1 MIKLSNISLQLGG
14 KALLEQAFLTINPG
28 ERLAVIGANG
38 TGKTSLFQVLQG
50 ELVVDQGDCV
60 IPSQWRLS
68 HMEQEVTAV
77 HRSAVEFVLDG
88 DKQLRWLEQQ
98 LEQAQDRND
107 DHAIAD
113 QLGALD
119 TYQAFNKRHQAEQLL
134 SGLGFADAEF
144 ANPVESFSGGWRV
157 RLNLARALM
166 CPADLLLLD
175 EPTNHLD
182 LHTCFWLEGWLK
194 QFQGTLLFISHDR
207 DFMDGVATQVVSFEQ
222 KKLQLYRGNYSQFER
237 QRAERM
243 AQHQAAFD
251 KEQKQKEHLESFVQ
265 RFKAK
270 ASKAKQAQSRVKM
283 LEKLTMNAP
292 LLLSHGYD
300 LSIST
305 DGRVTDPVVSL
316 KDVNLGYPT
325 KTVLSGINLSLHPGM
340 RLGLLGVNGAGK
352 STLIKA
358 LSGDLEPLQGTVT
371 RGQHLKVGYFAQH
384 QLESLDDL
392 ASPYLHI
399 RRIDDVARDQDIKN
413 FVGRFGFSGA
423 RADEPVKNFSGGEKA
438 RVALALIAWQK
449 PNLLLLDE
457 PTNHLD
463 LEMRDSL
470 NLALQ
475 QYEGA
480 VILVSHDRYLLNST
494 AEQFWWVRNGGVE
507 HYTGDLDDYF
517 QAMLKAPAAATQ
529 QGQASGADTVED
541 RKANRQAR
549 AVEREKLKPLQQK
562 LKKAEQLMERLQKD
576 LTGIENELSDA
587 TLYDAAAKEKLQR
600 LIKQQSQLRSE
611 LDDAEGVWMDVAETM
626 EALQTGA

>member
-1 MIKLSNISLQLGG
+1 
-14 KALLEQAFLTINPG
+14 LLA
-28 ERLAVIGANG
+28 
-38 TGKTSLFQVLQG
+38 
-50 ELVVDQGDCV
+50 
-60 IPSQWRLS
+60 
-68 HMEQEVTAV
+68 
-77 HRSAVEFVLDG
+77 
-88 DKQLRWLEQQ
+88 
-98 LEQAQDRND
+98 
-107 DHAIAD
+107 
-113 QLGALD
+113 
-119 TYQAFNKRHQAEQLL
+119 
-134 SGLGFADAEF
+134 GLGFAEAEF
-144 ANPVESFSGGWRV
+144 TNPVDSFSGGWRV

-166 CPADLLLLD
+166 CPSDLLLLD

-243 AQHQAAFD
+243 AQHQAAFN

-283 LEKLTMNAP
+283 LERLTMNAP
-292 LLLSHGYD
+292 LLMSHGYD

-305 DGRVTDPVVSL
+305 DGRVSDPVVSL

-358 LSGDLEPLQGTVT
+358 LSGDLEPLQGVVT
-371 RGQHLKVGYFAQH
+371 RGQNLKVGYFAQH

-399 RRIDDVARDQDIKN
+399 RRIDDVAKDQDIKN
-413 FVGRFGFSGA
+413 FVGRFGFSGM

-507 HYTGDLDDYF
+507 LYNGDLDDYF
-517 QAMLKAPAAATQ
+517 QAMLKAPQTGSQRSQVA
-529 QGQASGADTVED
+529 GEESIDE
-541 RKANRQAR
+541 RKASRQAR
-549 AVEREKLKPLQQK
+549 AVQREKLKPVQQK

-600 LIKQQSQLRSE
+600 LIKQQSQLRGE
-611 LDDAEGVWMDVAETM
+611 LDGAELVWMDAAETL
-626 EALQTGA
+626 ESLQSVS